1 MSAWL
6 LSNPGKTASV
16 YELAEISGKA
26 WTEACIPSNII
37 SGFQSAG
44 IYPFQPDKW
53 LEDFVIDEVRDA
65 ANDLFSG
72 PETDHRQVKSFQTHL
87 GYVMPVNAEL
97 TIIRHNKLN
106 ADKHVLANCVAR
118 GHVVPFLKQLQQLS
132 SLPEV
137 HDSVYFSTNSSC
149 DAASHMTDIHEGK
162 VFESDDFFFRYIQ
175 TPCVLGYIQMNLRSL
190 AQLEATE
197 KSTRL

>member
-1 MSAWL
+1 ML
-6 LSNPGKTASV
+6 LMTCLVAVKPT
-16 YELAEISGKA
+16 
-26 WTEACIPSNII
+26 T
-37 SGFQSAG
+37 F
-44 IYPFQPDKW
+44 KW
-53 LEDFVIDEVRDA
+53 
-65 ANDLFSG
+65 
-72 PETDHRQVKSFQTHL
+72 SFQTRL

-118 GHVVPFLKQLQQLS
+118 GHVVPFLKQLQQLL

-162 VFESDDFFFRYIQ
+162 VFESDDFFSDTSKRPAFWVIYR
-175 TPCVLGYIQMNLRSL
+175 
-190 AQLEATE
+190 
-197 KSTRL
+197 